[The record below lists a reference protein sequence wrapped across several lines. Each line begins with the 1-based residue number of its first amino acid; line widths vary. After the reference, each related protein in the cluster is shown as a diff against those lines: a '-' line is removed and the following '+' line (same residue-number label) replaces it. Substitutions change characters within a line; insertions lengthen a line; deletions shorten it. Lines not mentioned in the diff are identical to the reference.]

1 MKGFTGLEIAIMFIS
16 AVLVFIMVLGVFGYT
31 KGLTAGMCEFCI
43 DMVDNYIWFMKP
55 GWINP
60 CVQVMHCCDKSTG
73 ADCSRAGTEG
83 GSLGGFGG
91 SGSTTTTVLET
102 W

>member
-43 DMVDNYIWFMKP
+43 DMVDNYVSFLKP

-60 CVQVMHCCDKSTG
+60 CVQVMHCCDESDTNFG
-73 ADCSRAGTEG
+73 AC
-83 GSLGGFGG
+83 GFGAG
-91 SGSTTTTVLET
+91 GAGGGGGTTTTVVET